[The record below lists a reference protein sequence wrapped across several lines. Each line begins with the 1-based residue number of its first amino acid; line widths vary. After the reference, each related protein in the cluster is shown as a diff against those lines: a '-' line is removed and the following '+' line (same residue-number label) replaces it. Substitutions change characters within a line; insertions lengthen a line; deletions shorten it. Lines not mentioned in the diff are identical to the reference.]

1 MSMEDVAATLRARL
15 AEHLATLT
23 SRRIVVVTHTLP
35 FADQIHRKEHPGWRF
50 VNAFMGSL
58 PLGDVIRADQ
68 RVVLALAGHTHLR
81 SDLRI
86 GRFRALVT
94 PLGYRKEWAGSTPE
108 AAVAAALKVVE
119 V

>member
-1 MSMEDVAATLRARL
+1 MLFRS
-15 AEHLATLT
+15 
-23 SRRIVVVTHTLP
+23 
-35 FADQIHRKEHPGWRF
+35 
-50 VNAFMGSL
+50 
-58 PLGDVIRADQ
+58 GDVIRADQ